1 MSARRRRRRI
11 AVAGFAV
18 AAVFVVAFVLRI
30 PLLRG
35 VGHALVATE
44 PVASADVIVV
54 AADAGGAGVLEA
66 ADLVSDGVASR
77 VAVVGEPPRLED
89 LEFVRRGL
97 PDTGAAAVKLRELAL
112 LGIADVELIAAGDSG
127 THADSD
133 ALRSWCDR
141 TRYGSVI
148 VVVNADHSRR
158 MKRIIERSLKGQP
171 TRVIVR
177 SSRYSAFDPDHW
189 WETREGFRTTIIEWQ
204 KLALDVV
211 LHPLQDALF

>member
-1 MSARRRRRRI
+1 VSAHPRRTRI
-11 AVAGFAV
+11 AAAVV
-18 AAVFVVAFVLRI
+18 AAVFAATFVLHV

-35 VGHALVATE
+35 VGHALVVTE
-44 PVASADVIVV
+44 PIANVDIVVV

-66 ADLVSDGVASR
+66 ADLVRDSVAPR

-89 LEFVRRGL
+89 LEFARRGL
-97 PDTGAAAVKLRELAL
+97 PDTDAAAVKLRQLAL

-133 ALRSWCDR
+133 ALRTWCER
-141 TRYGSVI
+141 SRYGSVI

-158 MKRIIERSLKGQP
+158 MKRIVERSIKGRP
-171 TRVIVR
+171 TRVIIR

-189 WETREGFRTTIIEWQ
+189 WQTRDGIRTTIIEWQ
-204 KLALDVV
+204 KLALDVI

>member
-66 ADLVSDGVASR
+66 ADLVSGGVASP
-77 VAVVGEPPRLED
+77 VGVVGEPPRLED

-97 PDTGAAAVKLRELAL
+97 PDTGAAAVKLRELA
-112 LGIADVELIAAGDSG
+112 
-127 THADSD
+127 
-133 ALRSWCDR
+133 
-141 TRYGSVI
+141 
-148 VVVNADHSRR
+148 
-158 MKRIIERSLKGQP
+158 
-171 TRVIVR
+171 
-177 SSRYSAFDPDHW
+177 
-189 WETREGFRTTIIEWQ
+189 
-204 KLALDVV
+204 
-211 LHPLQDALF
+211 